1 MSLSRRSLIAGLG
14 FPALLPLAAQSR
26 PRRIVSLN
34 PCLDAILVE
43 VANRE
48 QIAALSHYS
57 RIARQSAI
65 YDLAMSLPQT
75 HGTGEEIIAL
85 QPDLVLSSRHGARAT
100 RTALERLG
108 IPMALFDVPST
119 VEESLVQVR
128 EVAAA
133 AGFAHRGEALAS
145 RIQTAINA
153 ARPDNPRRLK
163 ALVYQPNGF
172 AAGHG
177 TLMSEMMELAGFEN
191 VAGRYG
197 IGKWGN
203 VSVEHILANPP
214 EVLLSGSLSPSVRTW
229 SERMMRHPAL
239 ASLSDQIVQTTLEE
253 KLLYCGGPVLIQTA
267 AALARARRAAL
278 RILP

>member
-1 MSLSRRSLIAGLG
+1 MSLSRRSVIAGLSS
-14 FPALLPLAAQSR
+14 PVLLPLTTGRR
-26 PRRIVSLN
+26 PQRIVSLN
-34 PCLDAILVE
+34 PCLDVILVE
-43 VANRE
+43 VANSS

-57 RIARQSAI
+57 RIARQSTI
-65 YDLAMSLPQT
+65 YDLAMRLPQT
-75 HGTGEEIIAL
+75 HGTAEEIIAL
-85 QPDLVLSSRHGARAT
+85 RPDLVLSSRHGARAT
-100 RTALERLG
+100 RSALERLG
-108 IPMALFDVPST
+108 IPMALFDVPSSLA
-119 VEESLVQVR
+119 ESLVQVR

-133 AGFAHRGEALAS
+133 AGFAHRGEALIS
-145 RIQTAINA
+145 RIQTAINT
-153 ARPDNPRRLK
+153 ARTDNPRRLK

-177 TLMSEMMELAGFEN
+177 TLMNEMMELAGFDN

-214 EVLLSGSLSPSVRTW
+214 EVLLSGSLSPTVRTW

-239 ASLSDQIVQTTLEE
+239 ASLSDQIVQTTLDE

-278 RILP
+278 RILS

>member
-1 MSLSRRSLIAGLG
+1 MSLSRRSVIAGLSS
-14 FPALLPLAAQSR
+14 PVLLPLTIERR
-26 PRRIVSLN
+26 PQRIVSLN
-34 PCLDAILVE
+34 PCLDVILVE
-43 VANRE
+43 VANSS

-57 RIARQSAI
+57 RIARQSTI
-65 YDLAMSLPQT
+65 YDLAMRLPQT
-75 HGTGEEIIAL
+75 HGTAEEIIAL
-85 QPDLVLSSRHGARAT
+85 RPDLVLSSRHGARAT
-100 RTALERLG
+100 RSALERLG
-108 IPMALFDVPST
+108 IPMALFDVPSSLA
-119 VEESLVQVR
+119 ESLVQVR

-133 AGFAHRGEALAS
+133 AGFAHRGEALIS
-145 RIQTAINA
+145 RIQTAINST
-153 ARPDNPRRLK
+153 RTDNPRRLK

-177 TLMSEMMELAGFEN
+177 TLMNEMMELAGFDN

-214 EVLLSGSLSPSVRTW
+214 EVLLSGSLSPTVRTW

-239 ASLSDQIVQTTLEE
+239 ASLSDQIVQTTLDE

-267 AALARARRAAL
+267 VALARARRAAL
-278 RILP
+278 RILS

>member
-1 MSLSRRSLIAGLG
+1 MSLSRRSLIGGLG
-14 FPALLPLAAQSR
+14 FPALLPLTAQSR

-43 VANRE
+43 VANRD
-48 QIAALSHYS
+48 QIAAISHYS
-57 RIARQSAI
+57 RIPRQSAI
-65 YDLAMSLPQT
+65 YDLAMRLPQT
-75 HGTGEEIIAL
+75 HGTAEEIIAL
-85 QPDLVLSSRHGARAT
+85 RPDLVLSSRHGARAT

-119 VEESLVQVR
+119 VEESISQVR

-133 AGFAHRGEALAS
+133 AGFAHRGEALVS
-145 RIQTAINA
+145 RIQEAINT
-153 ARPDNPRRLK
+153 ARPDSPRRLK

-177 TLMSEMMELAGFEN
+177 TLMNEMMELAGFEN

-214 EVLLSGSLSPSVRTW
+214 EVLLSGSLSPSVQTW
-229 SERMMRHPAL
+229 SERIMRHPAL
-239 ASLSDQIVQTTLEE
+239 ASLSDRIVQTTLEE

-267 AALARARRAAL
+267 AALARAHRVAL
-278 RILP
+278 RLLP